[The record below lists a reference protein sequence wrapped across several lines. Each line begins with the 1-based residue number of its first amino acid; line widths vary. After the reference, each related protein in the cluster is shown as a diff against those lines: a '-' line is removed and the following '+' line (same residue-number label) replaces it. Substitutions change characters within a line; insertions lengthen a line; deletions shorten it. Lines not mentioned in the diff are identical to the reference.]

1 MKRYQKFLV
10 FWIINSLTLYL
21 SNIFFPNALAIGNSI
36 LVPYQSIVLSGFI
49 WSAVLWYTEVV
60 LKDMEIPTKS
70 NSSMMLAYFA
80 VNFSTVWLMARFSF
94 ITGLG
99 VANFLYVAGIALVA
113 NLVQYFAWQYMDK
126 KK

>member
-99 VANFLYVAGIALVA
+99 VANFLYAAGIALVA